1 MKLHTLAGF
10 DRNTLRP
17 LSPAQVARRAH
28 IAAEM
33 QFVAKA
39 SESALPSDEQRQVID
54 LHEMRRCISEM
65 AMACIIA
72 APISC
77 AYVLVQVL

>member
-10 DRNTLRP
+10 DRNTLLP
-17 LSPAQVARRAH
+17 LSPAQLARRDR

-33 QFVAKA
+33 QAVAKA
-39 SESALPSDEQRQVID
+39 SESTLPIDEQRQVVD
-54 LHEMRRCISEM
+54 LSELRQCMSEM

-72 APISC
+72 TPIAC
-77 AYVLVQVL
+77 TYVLVQVL